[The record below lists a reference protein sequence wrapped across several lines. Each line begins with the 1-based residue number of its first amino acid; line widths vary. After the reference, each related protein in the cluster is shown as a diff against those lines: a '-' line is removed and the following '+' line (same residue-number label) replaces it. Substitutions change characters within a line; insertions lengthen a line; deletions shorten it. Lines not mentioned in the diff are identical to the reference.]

1 MPMHRGRRSALQRAS
16 RRTDRGSTGYFSYI
30 WPFELISTR
39 NSGGSGRSSAIVTR
53 KIELAALFI
62 VDAIALNV
70 ANVLHYKV
78 RFDWYWFGEPEIY
91 PAGMPL
97 VGLTLTVFWLVLFT
111 FFGLYRERY
120 ADSRFDELVSLLKVV
135 SIGIL
140 VLVFAIYIDALVPG
154 STRMAILFYWA
165 AVFGS
170 TAVGRILV
178 RSVEK
183 SLLLRGFGTHNAVIV
198 GWSDRVEQLYSEV
211 ARYPE
216 AGLSILGAVRLD
228 RDPGNGDEDYSPDD
242 FEASDTKVLVK
253 PRKPSPVRAI
263 AALPKMIDD
272 LHIQDVLIA
281 LGSEDHGALMEVLR
295 VCDGKP
301 VRLKLVPD
309 FYSVIGGM
317 ARTEHMYGLPLIEVL
332 PEPMPAWEQSTKRL
346 LDIVVSVVVL
356 LVGLPVWILIGAAI
370 RLGSPGPAIYRQQRV
385 GQDGKIFTM
394 HKFRTM
400 HRDAEANTGPV
411 WAVEDDPRYT
421 PIGRWLRKTRL
432 DEAPQFWNVLK
443 GDMSLVGPRPERPY
457 FVSRLADE
465 IPLYNRRHR
474 VKPGI
479 TGWAQVKWKYDT
491 TLDDVQQKVKYDL
504 FYIENMSLR
513 MDSKI
518 LFRTIR
524 TALSGK
530 GR

>member
-1 MPMHRGRRSALQRAS
+1 M
-16 RRTDRGSTGYFSYI
+16 
-30 WPFELISTR
+30 
-39 NSGGSGRSSAIVTR
+39 TR
-53 KIELAALFI
+53 KLELAALFV
-62 VDAIALNV
+62 VDALALNV
-70 ANVLHYKV
+70 ANVLHYKA
-78 RFDWYWFGEPEIY
+78 RFEWFWFGEPEIY
-91 PAGMPL
+91 PVGMPL
-97 VGLTLTVFWLVLFT
+97 VGLTLTVFWLLVFT

-120 ADSRFDELVSLLKVV
+120 ADSRFDELISLLKVV

-140 VLVFAIYIDALVPG
+140 ILVFAIYIDALVPG
-154 STRMAILFYWA
+154 STRMAILFYWV
-165 AVFGS
+165 AVFVS
-170 TAVGRILV
+170 TATGRIVV
-178 RSVEK
+178 RSVQK
-183 SLLLRGFGTHNAVIV
+183 WLLLRGYGTHNAVIV
-198 GWSDRVEQLYSEV
+198 GWSDRVEQLYQEV

-216 AGLSILGAVRLD
+216 AGLNILGAVRLE
-228 RDPGNGDEDYSPDD
+228 RDANGGGDGHHMDD
-242 FEASDTKVLVK
+242 PVEIGRHDTDVLLERR
-253 PRKPSPVRAI
+253 PLSPVRAI
-263 AALPKMIDD
+263 AALPRMIDR
-272 LHIQDVLIA
+272 LGIQDVLIA
-281 LGSEDHGALMEVLR
+281 LGSEDHDALMEVLR

-332 PEPMPAWEQSTKRL
+332 PEPMPAWEKSTKRL
-346 LDIVVSVVVL
+346 LDIFVSLLVL
-356 LVGLPVWILIGAAI
+356 LAGLPLWILIGVAI
-370 RLGSPGPAIYRQQRV
+370 RIGSPGPAIYRQQRV
-385 GQDGKIFTM
+385 GRNGRIFTM

-400 HRDAEANTGPV
+400 HRDAEAETGPV

-421 PIGRWLRKTRL
+421 PIGRWLRRARL
-432 DEAPQFWNVLK
+432 DEVPQFWNVLK

-457 FVSRLADE
+457 FVSRLTDE
-465 IPLYNRRHR
+465 IPLYSRRHR